1 MKSNRFILLIALSL
15 LWLVGCSN
23 QDIKVHT
30 TGKPN
35 ATEILKLDSN
45 ADIFQWGDS
54 IYQTGI
60 DWVDELKLVEKEH
73 IGEIEFKAS
82 KPEDFKNGTANK
94 LPIGAEI
101 YSVKDHD
108 DILIVKFEN
117 EVKRYLASSEG

>member
-1 MKSNRFILLIALSL
+1 MKLNRVLLLIALSL
-15 LWLVGCSN
+15 LWLVGCSD
-23 QDIKVHT
+23 QDIEEHT
-30 TGKPN
+30 SEKPD
-35 ATEILKLDSN
+35 AAEILELDSN
-45 ADIFQWGDS
+45 ADIFQRGDS

-73 IGEIEFKAS
+73 VGEIEFKAS
-82 KPEDFKNGTANK
+82 KPEEFKNGAANK

-108 DILIVKFEN
+108 NILIVKFEN

>member
-1 MKSNRFILLIALSL
+1 MKSNQFILLIALSL

-30 TGKPN
+30 TEKPD
-35 ATEILKLDSN
+35 AAEILKLDSN
-45 ADIFQWGDS
+45 ADILQWGDS

-60 DWVDELKLVEKEH
+60 DWVNELKLVEKEH

-82 KPEDFKNGTANK
+82 KPKDFINGAANK

-117 EVKRYLASSEG
+117 EVKRFLASSEG

>member
-1 MKSNRFILLIALSL
+1 MKSNRVLLFIALSL

-30 TGKPN
+30 TEKPD
-35 ATEILKLDSN
+35 AAEILKLDSN

-73 IGEIEFKAS
+73 IGVIEFKAS
-82 KPEDFKNGTANK
+82 KLEDFKNGAANK

-117 EVKRYLASSEG
+117 EVKRFLASSEG